1 MNRKYITVIIKLLRH
16 KIEHNEQIHFY
27 LMDEVKLDKILY
39 FYRLPVKNTRVK
51 MKYIC
56 EYDF

>member
-27 LMDEVKLDKILY
+27 LMDEVNLDKILY
-39 FYRLPVKNTRVK
+39 FYRLPVK
-51 MKYIC
+51 KY
-56 EYDF
+56 

>member
-27 LMDEVKLDKILY
+27 LVDEVKLDKILY